1 MTHLLSASP
10 LTAAALDAT
19 TDTDIDQPAT
29 PRPLDTGFL
38 RMPSPIGRLELQSID
53 GAVSAVHVE
62 QDGRLP
68 SDDSDDRPTGVLLDA
83 VDQLDEYFRGD
94 RRQFDLPLVATGTPF
109 QHAVWTAL
117 GETPFGCAVGYGA
130 LAAAAGAPR
139 GGRAAGQAVRANTL
153 AILVPCHRALGSGGH
168 LTGYSGGDGPS
179 TKRWLLDHEGI
190 PYRR

>member
-1 MTHLLSASP
+1 MTRLLTPHP
-10 LTAAALDAT
+10 LTAAAPDTEADHAT
-19 TDTDIDQPAT
+19 L
-29 PRPLDTGFL
+29 PRVLDTGFL
-38 RMPSPIGRLELQSID
+38 RMPTPIGRLEVQSID
-53 GAVSAVHVE
+53 GAVSAVHLE

-68 SDDSDDRPTGVLLDA
+68 GDGLDERPTGVLLDA
-83 VDQLDEYFRGD
+83 AEQLDEYFRGD
-94 RRQFDLPLVATGTPF
+94 RRQFELPLVATGTPF

-117 GETPFGCAVGYGA
+117 GETPFGCTVGYGA

-153 AILVPCHRALGSGGH
+153 AILIPCHRVLGSGGH